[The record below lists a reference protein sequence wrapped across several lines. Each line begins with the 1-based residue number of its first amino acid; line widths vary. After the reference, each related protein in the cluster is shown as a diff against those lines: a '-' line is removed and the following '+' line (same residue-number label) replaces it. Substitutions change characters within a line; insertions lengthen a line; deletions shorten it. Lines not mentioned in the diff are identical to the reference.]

1 MANVDSVDVAVEN
14 ATDSGEALCEPSRLL
29 CFITRC
35 EVDVNELHGKDLD
48 EMQNRSNTSDLGI
61 ARGEL
66 VDESSA
72 CRLFLIDNDIIIPI
86 IGMCYFLIGSSRHR
100 VPPFVSTPPFL

>member
-14 ATDSGEALCEPSRLL
+14 ATDSGEALCEPSR
-29 CFITRC
+29 
-35 EVDVNELHGKDLD
+35 VDVNELHGKDLD
-48 EMQNRSNTSDLGI
+48 EMQNRINTSDLGI

-72 CRLFLIDNDIIIPI
+72 CRLFLIDNDDI
-86 IGMCYFLIGSSRHR
+86 MSSSLIRNIVFDWRSSRHR
-100 VPPFVSTPPFL
+100 VPPFNLIQQLLL

>member
-14 ATDSGEALCEPSRLL
+14 ATDSGEALCEPSR
-29 CFITRC
+29 
-35 EVDVNELHGKDLD
+35 VDVNELHGKDLD
-48 EMQNRSNTSDLGI
+48 EMQNRINTSDLGI

-72 CRLFLIDNDIIIPI
+72 CRLFLIDNDDIMSSS
-86 IGMCYFLIGSSRHR
+86 GLSYLIGGHLVIASRLFIFKFFCFR
-100 VPPFVSTPPFL
+100 SE